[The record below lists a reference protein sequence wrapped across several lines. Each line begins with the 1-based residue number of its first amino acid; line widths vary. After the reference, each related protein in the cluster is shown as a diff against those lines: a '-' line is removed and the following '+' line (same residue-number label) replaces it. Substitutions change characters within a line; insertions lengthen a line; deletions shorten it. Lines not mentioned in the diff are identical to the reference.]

1 MQENLQI
8 APNYLTGIQMD
19 QMPKGM
25 EMSPDAIH
33 LEADVHATK
42 NVKHRFRKDAWIPY
56 LTINTAPRL

>member
-25 EMSPDAIH
+25 DMSPDAIH

-42 NVKHRFRKDAWIPY
+42 NEKHGFRKMRGFRI
-56 LTINTAPRL
+56 